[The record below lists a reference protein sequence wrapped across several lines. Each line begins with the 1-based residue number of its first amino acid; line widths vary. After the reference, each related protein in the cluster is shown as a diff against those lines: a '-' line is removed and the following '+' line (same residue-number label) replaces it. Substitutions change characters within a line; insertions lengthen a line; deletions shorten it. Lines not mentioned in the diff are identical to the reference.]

1 MVRDKIAVLGFGSSG
16 QRFASLVSQR
26 LPGAELLVYSSQRLT
41 GETFYST
48 SNLSEVRKFKPT
60 VAIVCGVASD
70 RLAMVKAL
78 PKEMRGVLIEKPLA
92 INYED
97 GIRVTDELAQRGGVT
112 QVGYNLRF
120 SPSLREFKRKVD
132 SLRFGRVFSVRA
144 ETGQYLPDW
153 RTGRDY
159 RNTASARGESGGGVL
174 RELSHEIDYLRWVFG
189 DIEWVSAWCGKQ
201 SDLEIDVEDTA
212 HLTMGFSREAASPML
227 VGQLNLDFTRH
238 DRTRS
243 ITAVC
248 AEGTLRWD
256 GITLRV
262 EEWSR
267 GGAEWEVSY
276 AEEALALTSYE
287 RQWDSFYST
296 MTKGATP
303 KVTVEDGLAVL
314 SVIDSARSSYDLEG
328 IRVSPSRTGPVS

>member
-1 MVRDKIAVLGFGSSG
+1 MAMDKIAVLGFGSSG

-26 LPGAELLVYSSQRLT
+26 LPEAELLVYSSQQLT
-41 GETFYST
+41 GQSFRST
-48 SNLSEVRKFKPT
+48 SDLSEVSKFEPT
-60 VAIVCGVASD
+60 VAIICGVASE
-70 RLAMVKAL
+70 RITMVKAL

-92 INYED
+92 VNYEE
-97 GIRVTDELAQRGGVT
+97 GIHFTKELVQREGIT

-120 SPSLREFKRKVD
+120 SASLREFKRKVD
-132 SLRFGRVFSVRA
+132 RLRFGRVLSVRA

-153 RTGRDY
+153 RNGRDY
-159 RNTASARGESGGGVL
+159 RTTASARGESGGGVL
-174 RELSHEIDYLRWVFG
+174 RELSHEIDYLRWIFG

-212 HLTMGFSREAASPML
+212 HLTLGFSPEAALPML

-256 GITLRV
+256 GITLRL
-262 EEWSR
+262 EEWPQ
-267 GGAEWEVSY
+267 GGAGWEVTY
-276 AEEALALTSYE
+276 AEEASTPTSYE
-287 RQWDSFYST
+287 RQWDSFYSAV
-296 MTKGATP
+296 TKGATP
-303 KVTVEDGLAVL
+303 EVTVEDGLAVL
-314 SVIDSARSSYDLEG
+314 SVIDSARSSHDSAG
-328 IRVSPSRTGPVS
+328 IRVSPSHTGFSS

>member
-1 MVRDKIAVLGFGSSG
+1 MHKVAVLGFGSSG
-16 QRFASLVSQR
+16 RRFATLVSQR
-26 LPGAELLVYSSQRLT
+26 LPEAELLVYSSQRLA
-41 GETFYST
+41 GESFHST
-48 SNLSEVRKFKPT
+48 SDLSEVSKFEPT
-60 VAIVCGVASD
+60 IAIICGVASD
-70 RLAMVKAL
+70 RLGMVKAL
-78 PKEMRGVLIEKPLA
+78 PKEMRGVLVEKPLA
-92 INYED
+92 VNYEE
-97 GIRVTDELAQRGGVT
+97 GIQVTNELVQRGGIT

-132 SLRFGRVFSVRA
+132 SLRFGRVLSVRA
-144 ETGQYLPDW
+144 ETGQYLSDW

-159 RNTASARGESGGGVL
+159 RTTASARGGSGGGVL
-174 RELSHEIDYLRWVFG
+174 RELSHEIDYLRWIFG

-212 HLTMGFSREAASPML
+212 HLKLGFSPEAALPML

-262 EEWSR
+262 EEWPQ
-267 GGAEWEVSY
+267 GGAGWGVAY
-276 AEEALALTSYE
+276 AEEALAPTSYE
-287 RQWDSFYST
+287 RQWDSFYSAV
-296 MTKGATP
+296 TKGVTP
-303 KVTVEDGLAVL
+303 EVTVEDGLAVL
-314 SVIDSARSSYDLEG
+314 SVIDSARSSHDSAG
-328 IRVSPSRTGPVS
+328 IRVSPPHTGFSS

>member
-1 MVRDKIAVLGFGSSG
+1 MVKDKIAVLGFGSSG

-26 LPGAELLVYSSQRLT
+26 LPEAELLVYSSQRLP
-41 GETFYST
+41 GESFYFT
-48 SNLSEVRKFKPT
+48 SDLSEVLKFEPT
-60 VAIVCGVASD
+60 IAIICGVASD

-92 INYED
+92 VNYEE
-97 GIRVTDELAQRGGVT
+97 GIHVTKELAQRGGIT

-120 SPSLREFKRKVD
+120 SSSLHEFKRKVD
-132 SLRFGRVFSVRA
+132 SLRFGRVLSLRA

-159 RNTASARGESGGGVL
+159 RTTASARGESGGGVL
-174 RELSHEIDYLRWVFG
+174 LELSHEIDYLRWIFG
-189 DIEWVSAWCGKQ
+189 DIEWVSGWCGKQ

-212 HLTMGFSREAASPML
+212 HLTLGFSPEAALPML

-256 GITLRV
+256 GIALRV
-262 EEWSR
+262 EEWPQ
-267 GGAEWEVSY
+267 GGAGWEVSY
-276 AEEALALTSYE
+276 AEEALAPNSSE
-287 RQWDSFYST
+287 RQWDSFYLAVT
-296 MTKGATP
+296 TGVTP
-303 KVTVEDGLAVL
+303 EVTVEDGLAVL
-314 SVIDSARSSYDLEG
+314 SVIDAARSSHDSQG
-328 IRVSPSRTGPVS
+328 IRVSPPHTGHSS

>member
-1 MVRDKIAVLGFGSSG
+1 MHKVAVLGFGSSG
-16 QRFASLVSQR
+16 RRFATLVSQR
-26 LPGAELLVYSSQRLT
+26 LPEAELLVYSSQRLA
-41 GETFYST
+41 GESFHST
-48 SNLSEVRKFKPT
+48 SNLSEVRKFEPT
-60 VAIVCGVASD
+60 IAIICGVASD

-92 INYED
+92 VNYEE
-97 GIRVTDELAQRGGVT
+97 GIQVTNELVQREGIT

-132 SLRFGRVFSVRA
+132 SLRFGRVLSVRA

-159 RNTASARGESGGGVL
+159 RTTASARGESGGGVL
-174 RELSHEIDYLRWVFG
+174 RELSHEIDYLRWIFG

-201 SDLEIDVEDTA
+201 SDLEVDVEDTA
-212 HLTMGFSREAASPML
+212 HLTLGFSPEATLPML

-238 DRTRS
+238 DRARS

-262 EEWSR
+262 EEWPQ
-267 GGAEWEVSY
+267 GGAEREVSY
-276 AEEALALTSYE
+276 AEEALAPTSYE
-287 RQWDSFYST
+287 RQWDSFYLAVT
-296 MTKGATP
+296 EGAIP
-303 KVTVEDGLAVL
+303 EVTVEDGLAVL
-314 SVIDSARSSYDLEG
+314 SVIDAARSSHDSEG
-328 IRVSPSRTGPVS
+328 IRVSPSQAGLLS

>member
-1 MVRDKIAVLGFGSSG
+1 MDKIAVLGFGSSG

-41 GETFYST
+41 AETFHST
-48 SNLSEVRKFKPT
+48 SNLSGVRKFEPT
-60 VAIVCGVASD
+60 IAIICGVASD

-92 INYED
+92 VNYEE
-97 GIRVTDELAQRGGVT
+97 GIHVTRELVQRGGIT

-120 SPSLREFKRKVD
+120 SSSLREFKRKVD
-132 SLRFGRVFSVRA
+132 SLRFGRVLSVRA

-153 RTGRDY
+153 RNGRDY
-159 RNTASARGESGGGVL
+159 RTTASARGQSGGGVL
-174 RELSHEIDYLRWVFG
+174 RELSHEIDYLRWIFG
-189 DIEWVSAWCGKQ
+189 DIGWVSAWCGKQ

-212 HLTMGFSREAASPML
+212 HLTLGFSPEAALPML

-262 EEWSR
+262 EEWPQ
-267 GGAEWEVSY
+267 GGAGWEVSY
-276 AEEALALTSYE
+276 AEAALAPTSYE
-287 RQWDSFYST
+287 RQWDSFYLAV
-296 MTKGATP
+296 TKGASP
-303 KVTVEDGLAVL
+303 EVTVEDGLAVL
-314 SVIDSARSSYDLEG
+314 SVIDSARASNDSG
-328 IRVSPSRTGPVS
+328 GVRVSPPNQGLSS

>member
-1 MVRDKIAVLGFGSSG
+1 MHKIAVLGFGSSG
-16 QRFASLVSQR
+16 QRFVSLIRER
-26 LPGAELLVYSSQRLT
+26 LPEAEILVYSSQQLT
-41 GETFYST
+41 GEVFSST
-48 SNLSEVRKFKPT
+48 SKLSEVRRFEPT
-60 VAIVCGVASD
+60 IAIISGVASN
-70 RLAMVKAL
+70 RLEMVKAL
-78 PKEMRGVLIEKPLA
+78 PNEMRGVLVEKPLA
-92 INYED
+92 VDYEE
-97 GIRVTDELAQRGGVT
+97 GVQVTNELVQRGGTT

-120 SPSLREFKRKVD
+120 SPSLREFKRKVG
-132 SLRFGRVFSVRA
+132 SLRFGRVLSVRA

-159 RNTASARGESGGGVL
+159 RTTASARGESGGGVL
-174 RELSHEIDYLRWVFG
+174 RELSHEIDYLRWIFG
-189 DIEWVSAWCGKQ
+189 DIEWVSAWCGTQ

-212 HLTMGFSREAASPML
+212 HLTLGFSPEAALPML

-262 EEWSR
+262 EEWPQ

-276 AEEALALTSYE
+276 AEEASAPTSYE
-287 RQWDSFYST
+287 RQWDSFYLAA
-296 MTKGATP
+296 TKGATP
-303 KVTVEDGLAVL
+303 EVTVEDGLAVL
-314 SVIDSARSSYDLEG
+314 SVIDSARSSHDSGG
-328 IRVSPSRTGPVS
+328 IRVSPSQAGLLS